1 MKPVAFKDVQEGA
14 ELPAFQRT
22 TDFMHWNRYAAV
34 NDEFVYIHMDD
45 EKAKSIGQPAAFGMG
60 NLQLS
65 YLHNLL
71 RQWIGDDGW
80 IKRIQCQ
87 FRGMNFKN
95 DDITAKGVGK
105 KVCEEGGEKLVDLEL
120 WTENQKGD
128 KLCPASA
135 TVSWQASR
143 SRRGR

>member
-1 MKPVAFKDVQEGA
+1 MAPATFKDAQEGQ
-14 ELPAFQRT
+14 ELPTFQRV
-22 TDFMHWNRYAAV
+22 TDVMHWNRYAAV

-45 EKAKSIGQPAAFGMG
+45 EKARSIGRPAAFGMG

-95 DDITAKGVGK
+95 DTVTAKGVVK
-105 KVCEEGGEKLVDLEL
+105 KVYEEAGEKLVDLEL
-120 WTENQKGD
+120 WTENQKGE
-128 KLCPASA
+128 KLCPATA
-135 TVSWQASR
+135 MVALAS
-143 SRRGR
+143 